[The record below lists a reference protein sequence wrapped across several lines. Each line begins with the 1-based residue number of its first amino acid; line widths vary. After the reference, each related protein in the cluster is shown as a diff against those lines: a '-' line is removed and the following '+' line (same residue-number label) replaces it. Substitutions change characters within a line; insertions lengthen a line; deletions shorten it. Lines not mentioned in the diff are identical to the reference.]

1 MSDSL
6 ITDFFWP
13 PEDVKEE
20 VPTLEKGL
28 EGWLIFLLGELL
40 EELTTIL
47 SEKVLAVFA
56 SILAANFR
64 QLQFSLKFVLS

>member
-6 ITDFFWP
+6 ITDFFWL

-28 EGWLIFLLGELL
+28 EG
-40 EELTTIL
+40 
-47 SEKVLAVFA
+47 
-56 SILAANFR
+56 
-64 QLQFSLKFVLS
+64 